1 MCGIAGA
8 ITSAHAEVT
17 RATIERMLERIAH
30 RGPDGHGIAERLT
43 QAGDRVLLGH
53 RRLAIID
60 PIGGKQPM
68 CDDEAGLVLTF
79 NGEIYNFRELRD
91 ELRACVYRFALDSD
105 TEVLLRA
112 YQHWGD
118 QCVERLRGMF
128 AFAIWDAR
136 RERLFLARDR
146 FGEKPLFLQE
156 DGPYLYFASE
166 IKALLELPNAR
177 PRVNLAAVWELPDAS
192 FSGPCAH

>member
-1 MCGIAGA
+1 
-8 ITSAHAEVT
+8 S
-17 RATIERMLERIAH
+17 
-30 RGPDGHGIAERLT
+30 
-43 QAGDRVLLGH
+43 
-53 RRLAIID
+53 ID

-68 CDDEAGLVLTF
+68 CDDETGLVLTF

-91 ELRACVYRFALDSD
+91 ELRACGYRFALDSD

-177 PRVNLAAVWELPDAS
+177 PRVNLAAVWDFLAYRYVP
-192 FSGPCAH
+192 GPKTLLTGIRKLAPGTCAAWEKSRLTE